1 MRGYVANTD
10 EDWLE
15 FLRSQPPLDEVN
27 FWQPSGGRGFH
38 AIRPGSPFFFKLK
51 SPHNAV
57 AGFGIFVRQAQLP
70 AWLAWETFG
79 PRNGAPDFET
89 MRRRIEKYR
98 RSVQGVGGPAGSY
111 VVGCLLVSEPFFFP
125 REAWIPQ
132 PSDYRRQI
140 VQGKTYDLLTG
151 EGRML
156 WDACLER
163 ARSVSL
169 GDALPDLVAES
180 ARYGSPRTVR
190 PRLGQGTFRVAVTD
204 AYGRACAV
212 TSEHSLPALDAA
224 HIVPYAAGGAHE
236 VSNGIL
242 LRRDIHRLFDLG
254 YVTVDSTTRCF
265 EVSRRLREEWDNG
278 RIYYEMRGRQLREP
292 AALDD
297 RPSKAFLDWHN
308 SEVFLQ

>member
-15 FLRSQPPLDEVN
+15 FLRSQPALDEVN
-27 FWQPSGGRGFH
+27 FWQPSGGRGFR
-38 AIRPGSPFFFKLK
+38 AIGPGSPFFFKLK

-98 RSVQGVGGPAGSY
+98 GSGQASGGPAGSY
-111 VVGCLLVSEPFFFP
+111 VVGCLLVSEPYFFP

-132 PSDYRRQI
+132 PSDYQRQI

-151 EGRML
+151 EGRKL

-163 ARSVSL
+163 VRRVSL
-169 GDALPDLVAES
+169 SPLPDLVAES
-180 ARYGSPRTVR
+180 ARYGSPQIVR
-190 PRLGQGTFRVAVTD
+190 PRLGQGTFRIAVTD

-212 TSEHSLPALDAA
+212 TTEHSLPALDAA
-224 HIVPYAAGGAHE
+224 HIMPYAEGGAHE

-278 RIYYEMRGRQLREP
+278 KIYYEMRGRQLREP

-308 SEVFLQ
+308 SEVFFQ